1 MAEDLLSRARALFSD
16 TPHPVSERAGN
27 VNNFRSEVERRFG
40 PAQRLVGQSVPGQQ
54 DLGIPNYDEY
64 TQRRTAQQ
72 GLVDRAR
79 NLFSRDP
86 SATRAGSVP
95 PAGTPPT
102 PPTPPRDGGSVP
114 EVRPAAAVPGQAMR
128 PLMPRGAGLIAAYPF
143 LQQLVNAIQGQ
154 RNDPP
159 VFDAQ
164 GRPLGRMSELY
175 GEVAR
180 EGAAGPGSVAGESE
194 RYGGEIAGADGFPYP
209 PGRRIYP
216 GQRQGPA
223 RPQGRAAQPQVDPGF
238 AEFLQRILSEQQAPA
253 APPAKMDIQNVAKGQ
268 APASRP
274 GPGLILDPMLLPGG
288 NLSGGANS

>member
-40 PAQRLVGQSVPGQQ
+40 PAQRMMGQSVPGQQ

-72 GLVDRAR
+72 SLLDRAR
-79 NLFSRDP
+79 SFFGEP
-86 SATRAGSVP
+86 SASRAGSVP

-102 PPTPPRDGGSVP
+102 PPLPPRDGGSVP
-114 EVRPAAAVPGQAMR
+114 EVRPAAAAPGRTMP
-128 PLMPRGAGLIAAYPF
+128 PLMPRVAGLGAAIPL
-143 LQQLVNAIQGQ
+143 LQQLYGAVQGQ

-159 VFDAQ
+159 LYDAQ
-164 GRPLGRMSELY
+164 GRYLGRMSEMY

-194 RYGGEIAGADGFPYP
+194 RSAGQVGGES
-209 PGRRIYP
+209 GRPLSERGRDT

-223 RPQGRAAQPQVDPGF
+223 RPQGRAAQPQVDPRF
-238 AEFLQRILSEQQAPA
+238 AQMLQMILSQPQAPA
-253 APPAKMDIQNVAKGQ
+253 APPVPR
-268 APASRP
+268 APVSRP
-274 GPGLILDPMLLPGG
+274 GPGLTLDPMMGGG
-288 NLSGGANS
+288 NA

>member
-1 MAEDLLSRARALFSD
+1 MAEDLLGRARALFGD

-79 NLFSRDP
+79 SLFGMEP
-86 SATRAGSVP
+86 SASRAGSVP

-102 PPTPPRDGGSVP
+102 PPLPPRDGGSVP

-194 RYGGEIAGADGFPYP
+194 RSAGQVGGESGSPLSER
-209 PGRRIYP
+209 GRDT

-223 RPQGRAAQPQVDPGF
+223 RPQRRAAQPVYIPQQQSMTDML
-238 AEFLQRILSEQQAPA
+238 AEMLASDRSYAAQRAAPRAPA
-253 APPAKMDIQNVAKGQ
+253 P
-268 APASRP
+268 RP
-274 GPGLILDPMLLPGG
+274 GPGLILDPMMGGG
-288 NLSGGANS
+288 NA

>member
-1 MAEDLLSRARALFSD
+1 MAEDLLGRARALFGD

-79 NLFSRDP
+79 SLFGEP

-102 PPTPPRDGGSVP
+102 PPLPPRDGGSVP

-159 VFDAQ
+159 MYDAQ
-164 GRPLGRMSELY
+164 GRYLGRMSEMY

-194 RYGGEIAGADGFPYP
+194 RSAGQVGGESGSPLSER
-209 PGRRIYP
+209 GRDT

-223 RPQGRAAQPQVDPGF
+223 RPQGRAAQPQVDPRF
-238 AEFLQRILSEQQAPA
+238 AQLLQTILSQPQAPA
-253 APPAKMDIQNVAKGQ
+253 APPAPR
-268 APASRP
+268 APVSRP
-274 GPGLILDPMLLPGG
+274 GPGLTLDPMMGGG
-288 NLSGGANS
+288 NA

>member
-1 MAEDLLSRARALFSD
+1 MAEDLLGRARALFSD
-16 TPHPVSERAGN
+16 TPNPVSDRAGN

-79 NLFSRDP
+79 NFFGEP
-86 SATRAGSVP
+86 SASRAGSVP
-95 PAGTPPT
+95 PAGTPPAT
-102 PPTPPRDGGSVP
+102 PLPPRDGGSVP
-114 EVRPAAAVPGQAMR
+114 EVRSAAAAPGQAMR

-159 VFDAQ
+159 MYDAQ
-164 GRPLGRMSELY
+164 GRYLGRMSEMY

-180 EGAAGPGSVAGESE
+180 EGAAGPGSVAGESD
-194 RYGGEIAGADGFPYP
+194 RSAGQVGGES
-209 PGRRIYP
+209 GRPLSERGRDT

-223 RPQGRAAQPQVDPGF
+223 RPQGRAAQQQVDPRF
-238 AEFLQRILSEQQAPA
+238 AQLLQRILSQPQAPA
-253 APPAKMDIQNVAKGQ
+253 APPAQMDIQNVAKGQ

-274 GPGLILDPMLLPGG
+274 SPGLTLDPMMVPGG